1 MKKQETKTPLEKLFD
16 FLGKSSAVI
25 FFITIL
31 LKVWTDDENQ
41 WILNRIWLSALIVF
55 FASIILFGLCCYKSR
70 EADA

>member
-1 MKKQETKTPLEKLFD
+1 MNEKETKPFFEQLFD

-41 WILNRIWLSALIVF
+41 WILNRIWLSSLIVF
-55 FASIILFGLCCYKSR
+55 FASIILFGLCYYKSR
-70 EADA
+70 EAE